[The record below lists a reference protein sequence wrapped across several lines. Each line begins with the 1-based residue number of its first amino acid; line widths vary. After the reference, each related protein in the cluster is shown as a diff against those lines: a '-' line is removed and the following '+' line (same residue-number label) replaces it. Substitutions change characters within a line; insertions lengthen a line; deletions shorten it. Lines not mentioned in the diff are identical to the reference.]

1 MSIVSQHLQ
10 NLLGEKD
17 VHLWG
22 GYVNMLKVLESMF
35 LSPKH
40 WILEFLQNAEDATA
54 ARISIRL
61 GEASLLILNDGN
73 TFMDDDF
80 YAICDVNSRKLPSLG
95 FRGYIGI
102 GFKSIFRITNRID
115 VHSGDFHFCFDK
127 EHWGDSMRRGTPIA
141 SWPWE
146 ILPSEIPP
154 IELQEGYTTVFSVP
168 LGSIKGQEVLE
179 EIGKFLA
186 SNDFPKEAI
195 LLLQKVGVI
204 EVQTPQLSFTITK
217 ETVELETLP
226 IGQKELVIARKQ
238 VTGQQYSEEDLYLVF
253 RNSVE
258 VPDDIRQDTETERVR
273 RSEITKRE
281 IGLVFS
287 LDAEKNLQALSGKL
301 AGVYSFLPVEGEQTG
316 LPFGIFGDFI
326 PQPGRDLIN
335 YGAKWNHWMCDKV
348 AEFFKHVVVEV
359 FLTHPPW
366 RFFPAELLDSVQY
379 SSISGPGKEFWDT
392 KLRNPIKEFLE
403 REALYPD
410 EEGIARRLSEL
421 VIVADEVIKV
431 VGKETLEALIGKKI
445 AHASIKGKIRSKVEV
460 IEEGDLW
467 SRRELLDHLKG
478 QPEKLAEVS
487 IETVYNMLYSREMLE
502 PLRDQPERLAA
513 TYHRIAGLNDYR
525 ITGRQGRD
533 PMPLCAAQFVLADDG
548 EFYSPDK
555 VATLQ
560 VDLDLVP
567 NFLKAV
573 IPTEKKFL
581 HPEIA
586 KEAEAVR
593 QLERCGME
601 ILDEDSVI
609 QNVQH
614 LVNTITNPEMCP
626 QSWQYPDDL
635 IEATLFLISRGKF
648 SGDRLVTQDGS
659 LQVPRNTFVS
669 EAPLDWSSLW
679 KNDFLPGFHPVHQ
692 KYFDMKG
699 EYEMQLEKI
708 YQCLEELS
716 VHGFRPDKDKRV
728 IELTAYKIATKKLEE
743 KGHTIADVHGQ
754 TELGYDL
761 ECQGHCTKV
770 FEVKGMAEPENVS
783 LEESE
788 FTAAQQKKDDYILV
802 CVYNLPSHPECKE
815 ITNPQTM
822 CEAVEKAKIRKDRW
836 LME

>member
-1 MSIVSQHLQ
+1 
-10 NLLGEKD
+10 
-17 VHLWG
+17 
-22 GYVNMLKVLESMF
+22 MLKVLESLF

-40 WILEFLQNAEDATA
+40 WVLEFLQNAEDATA

-73 TFMDDDF
+73 IFSDDDF

-115 VHSGDFHFCFDK
+115 VHSGGLHFCFNK
-127 EHWGDSMRRGTPIA
+127 EHWDDSRRKGIPIA

-146 ILPSEIPP
+146 ILPVEVTPV
-154 IELQEGYTTVFSVP
+154 ELQECYTTGFLVP
-168 LGSIKGQEVLE
+168 LESAKGQEVLE
-179 EIGKFLA
+179 EIGIFLA

-217 ETVELETLP
+217 ETVESETLP
-226 IGQKELVIARKQ
+226 IGQKELVLGRKQ
-238 VTGQQYSEEDLYLVF
+238 FAGQQYSEEDLYLIF
-253 RNSVE
+253 RNSVG

-273 RSEITKRE
+273 RSEITERE
-281 IGLVFS
+281 IGLVFL
-287 LDAEKNLQALSGKL
+287 LDPEKNLQALSGKL

-348 AEFFKHVVVEV
+348 AEFFKRVVVEV
-359 FLTHPPW
+359 FLTHPLW
-366 RFFPAELLDSVQY
+366 RFFPAELLGSVQY
-379 SSISGPGKEFWDT
+379 SSVSGPGKEFWDT

-403 REALYPD
+403 SEALYPD
-410 EEGIARRLSEL
+410 EEGIPRRLSE
-421 VIVADEVIKV
+421 IVFAEDEVV
-431 VGKETLEALIGKKI
+431 QVLGKEALETVTRKKM
-445 AHASIKGKIRSKVEV
+445 AHASIKWKIRPYVKVIK
-460 IEEGDLW
+460 IEDLL
-467 SRRELLDHLKG
+467 SERELVHHLEGQLDKFTDV
-478 QPEKLAEVS
+478 PIES
-487 IETVYNMLYSREMLE
+487 IYSILYSREMLE
-502 PLRDQPERLAA
+502 PLKDDPERLA
-513 TYHRIAGLNDYR
+513 TVYRRIAGLNDYR
-525 ITGRQGRD
+525 IHGRQGRAT
-533 PMPLCAAQFVLADDG
+533 PLDRIPFVLSDDG
-548 EFYSPDK
+548 EFYPPDK

-586 KEAEAVR
+586 KEAESVR

-601 ILDEDSVI
+601 ILNEDSVI
-609 QNVQH
+609 QKVQQ
-614 LVNTITNPEMCP
+614 LVNRITNPEMCP

-635 IEATLFLISRGKF
+635 IKATLFLISRGKF
-648 SGDRLVTQDGS
+648 SGERLVAQDGS

-669 EAPLDWSSLW
+669 EAPLDWSLLW
-679 KNDFLPGFHPVHQ
+679 KSDFLPGFHPVHQ
-692 KYFDMKG
+692 KYFEMKG
-699 EYEMQLEKI
+699 EHEIQLEKI

-728 IELTAYKIATKKLEE
+728 IELTAYKIATKLLEE

-761 ECQGHCTKV
+761 ECQVHCTKV

-788 FTAAQQKKDDYILV
+788 VIAAQQKEDDYILI
-802 CVYNLPSHPECKE
+802 CVYNLPSHPDKVGYKE
-815 ITNPQTM
+815 ITNPKGIWDS
-822 CEAVEKAKIRKDRW
+822 VGKAKVRKERW